1 MGARDAE
8 ADADADAD
16 VEVATVEAG
25 AEDVLV
31 TVLATEV
38 DEDTVE
44 LERAVDRMLISDEDE
59 MTVVGTC

>member
-1 MGARDAE
+1 MMGARDAE
-8 ADADADAD
+8 ADADAV

-44 LERAVDRMLISDEDE
+44 LERAVDRMLIGAEDE